1 LKPKTI
7 KNIDQYI
14 GKPISAILTFYE
26 TIRSV
31 FLFKRKNI
39 QIKKIIFF
47 KLTEQG
53 SSVLAY
59 SAVKKATALVHR
71 TNVYFCVFKDNR
83 EILDIMNIIP
93 KENILPVRQNNIF
106 IFLFDSIK
114 ALIKI
119 RRLKID
125 TVIDME
131 FFSRASAIFI
141 YLTGAKKRTGYHKF
155 TSSLPYRGNLM
166 THKIQYNPY
175 IHIAKSYLLLVE
187 SIFLDYRETPMPKIK
202 IDDFK
207 INIPKFKPT
216 EAEVISLK
224 DKIKE
229 QIKNDIKSP
238 ILIINPNASD
248 LVALRRWP
256 ICNFIALIKKLIKE
270 FTELT
275 IIITGELSEQNIAK
289 EICNT
294 INSKRIINLTGKI
307 SLRELTTLYTISDV
321 NVTNDSGPGHFASL
335 TDINNIVL
343 FGPETPRLFAPL
355 GKNTY
360 IMQSNFA
367 CSPCINMS
375 NYRFSSC
382 KNNLCM
388 QAIKVEHVY
397 DKVKEILKNTK

>member
-1 LKPKTI
+1 MKAKAI

-26 TIRSV
+26 IIRSI
-31 FLFKRKNI
+31 FLFKSKNT
-39 QIKKIIFF
+39 QTKKILFF

-59 SAVKKATALVHR
+59 SAVKRAIDIVGR
-71 TNVYFCVFKDNR
+71 TNVYFCVFEDNR

-114 ALIKI
+114 TLIKI
-119 RRLKID
+119 RKLKID

-141 YLTGAKKRTGYHKF
+141 YLTGAEKRIGYHRF
-155 TSSLPYRGNLM
+155 TSNLPYRGNLM
-166 THKIQYNPY
+166 THRIQYNPY

-187 SIFLDYRETPMPKIK
+187 SIFLNPKETPMPKIK

-207 INIPKFKPT
+207 ISVPKFEPT

-224 DKIKE
+224 DKIRE

-238 ILIINPNASD
+238 IVIINPNASD
-248 LVALRRWP
+248 LIPLRRWP

-270 FTELT
+270 FAELT
-275 IIITGELSEQNIAK
+275 IIITGESSEQNIAG

-294 INSKRIINLTGKI
+294 IDSKRVINLTGKI
-307 SLRELTTLYTISDV
+307 SLRELVTLYTISDV
-321 NVTNDSGPGHFASL
+321 IVTNDSGPGHFASL
-335 TDINNIVL
+335 TDINDVVL

-355 GKNTY
+355 GKN
-360 IMQSNFA
+360 IHIIHSNFA
-367 CSPCINMS
+367 CSPCVNMS

-388 QAIKVEHVY
+388 QAIKAEQVY
-397 DKVKEILKNTK
+397 NKVKEILTGQ